1 MAETKTIKAMPL
13 LDVYGR
19 ATNSVISAG
28 MLVRLETAMEISPTH
43 RPRYESQPGH
53 QLCYVYADGC
63 LRWVPNEALDSLFIE
78 SHVGSDQAKAAGSGG
93 TARAVRPQPT
103 RRILSGM
110 KADVQAFQLSAA
122 DMWANFTQMMRV
134 LNAAQDDLP
143 AEQMLL
149 AMSLYSS
156 TSDMLVLAGGA
167 IRCLRGEE
175 SVQLSSLPDD
185 VASIPVSTFYSTVRQ
200 DRVFDQQILAQS
212 KTFEQACQGLDDTAR
227 EACLS
232 ALSSSYLSAAMLL
245 LLNFQHAVVALSQS
259 ELP

>member
-1 MAETKTIKAMPL
+1 MVETKAIKTMPM

-19 ATNSVISAG
+19 PTETMILEG
-28 MLVRLETAMEISPTH
+28 LLVRLETQVEISPTQ
-43 RPRYESQPGH
+43 RSRFDSQPGH
-53 QLCYVYADGC
+53 QLCYVYFDGC
-63 LRWVPNEALDSLFIE
+63 LRWVPNEALDALAI
-78 SHVGSDQAKAAGSGG
+78 AAQVALSQGP
-93 TARAVRPQPT
+93 AVENVEVRPVRPQPV

-110 KADVQAFQLSAA
+110 KADVQAFQLSAS

-134 LNAAQDDLP
+134 VNSANGDLP

-167 IRCLRGEE
+167 ICCLRGAE
-175 SVQLSSLPDD
+175 SVQLSRLPDD
-185 VASIPVSTFYSTVRQ
+185 VAAIRISTFYATVRQ
-200 DRVFDQQILAQS
+200 DRVFDEQIMAQA
-212 KTFEQACQGLDDTAR
+212 KTFEQSCEGLGDTAR

-232 ALSSSYLSAAMLL
+232 ALSSSFLSAAMLL

-259 ELP
+259 E

>member
-1 MAETKTIKAMPL
+1 MVETKTIKAMPL

-63 LRWVPNEALDSLFIE
+63 LRWVPNEAFDWLVIE
-78 SHVGSDQAKAAGSGG
+78 GHTSRQASTATGTG
-93 TARAVRPQPT
+93 TARPVRPQPT

-200 DRVFDQQILAQS
+200 DHVFDQQILAQS

-259 ELP
+259 DLP